1 MHPFHDIVT
10 IFPILKTYMFIITTI
25 HTKRIFTF
33 CTSFY
38 ILNKFNMIF
47 HFLFPLS
54 FSKHSN
60 GTQLWGQSTQGGQ
73 SRPEGLTAPQQHA
86 DYSYRYKEALRALAP
101 NSLLASTPIASLQA
115 GR

>member
-60 GTQLWGQSTQGGQ
+60 GMQLWGSQ
-73 SRPEGLTAPQQHA
+73 PKA
-86 DYSYRYKEALRALAP
+86 DKAAQR
-101 NSLLASTPIASLQA
+101 
-115 GR
+115 G